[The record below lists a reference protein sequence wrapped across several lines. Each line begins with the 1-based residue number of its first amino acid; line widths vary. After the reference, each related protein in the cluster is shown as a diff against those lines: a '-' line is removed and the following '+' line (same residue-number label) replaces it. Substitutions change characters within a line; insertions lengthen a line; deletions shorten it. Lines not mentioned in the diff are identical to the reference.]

1 MKNAIICFVFI
12 FLSKSLTA
20 QNLLFDYGGAY
31 YKPLSN
37 IVVTDSEKGT
47 FSLGVNYEFQNV
59 QVQAVCNLTKKYF
72 AFGTYNFD
80 NSSLNYTP
88 LFGSNRTLEKQN
100 SGFSLGVGIQELG
113 RIGNYKNLELLA
125 GFESQK
131 VNNFDFSTNYHPE
144 EKDHL
149 RQNYFKIFTQFNM
162 MKCRPNFDFGYSL
175 KFSYL
180 KFTHFEYYDGGL
192 FGNSNIN
199 YFDNK
204 SVFLLDPTLNFNY
217 KLLPKRN
224 LSLTSQLGIS
234 TALNKLKDTSVD
246 GNSTY
251 YHSGYLISPILKFG
265 IQYNFS
271 VK

>member
-1 MKNAIICFVFI
+1 MKNTIICFVFI
-12 FLSKSLTA
+12 FLSKSLAA
-20 QNLLFDYGGAY
+20 QDLFFDYGESY
-31 YKPLSN
+31 YKAVSN
-37 IVVTDSEKGT
+37 IVVADSEKGT
-47 FSLGVNYEFQNV
+47 FNLGVNYEFQS
-59 QVQAVCNLTKKYF
+59 VQAQMIYNLTKKYF

-88 LFGSNRTLEKQN
+88 LLGSNRTLEKQN

-131 VNNFDFSTNYHPE
+131 VNNFDFFTNDLPE

-149 RQNYFKIFTQFNM
+149 KQKYFKIFTQFNM
-162 MKCRPNFDFGYSL
+162 MKCRENFDFGYSL

-180 KFTHFEYYDGGL
+180 KFTHFEY
-192 FGNSNIN
+192 NNEN
-199 YFDNK
+199 YFNNK

-217 KLLPKRN
+217 KFLPKKN
-224 LSLTSQLGIS
+224 LVLTSQIGVS
-234 TALNKLKDTSVD
+234 TALNNLESQSVN

-251 YHSGYLISPILKFG
+251 YNSGYLISPILRFG
-265 IQYNFS
+265 IQYRFNMQ
-271 VK
+271 